1 METRALGASGV
12 QATAIGLG
20 TWAIGGW
27 QWGGTDEAS
36 AINAIHAAIDAGITL
51 IDTAP
56 AYGLGLSEEIVGK
69 ALKGRR
75 DQVVLAT
82 KCGLVWHTQQGRHFF
97 DQAGKPV
104 HRFLGAESVRHE
116 VEQSLKRLQTDYI
129 DLMQTHWQD
138 PTTPI
143 SETMGALMDLKS
155 EGKIRAI
162 GVSNVSVEQMDA
174 YRAAG
179 QLDTDQ
185 EQYSMIDREI
195 EATLLP
201 YTRQHNIAMLAYS
214 PLALGLLTGKIG
226 PERTFEGDD
235 QRIGEPRFSVE
246 NRARIAA
253 LLDDFKPIADAH
265 RLTIPQLVIAWTAAQ
280 PGITHVLVGARNRAQ
295 AEENAAAGRAGLSPD
310 VVATLTNILARHESD
325 IV

>member
-1 METRALGASGV
+1 MQHRPLGASGI
-12 QATAIGLG
+12 QASALGLG

-27 QWGGTDEAS
+27 QWGGTDEKQ
-36 AINAIHAAIDAGITL
+36 AIEGIHAAIDAGITL
-51 IDTAP
+51 VDTAP
-56 AYGLGLSEEIVGK
+56 VYGLGTSEEIVGK

-75 DQVVLAT
+75 DKVILAT
-82 KCGLVWHTQQGRHFF
+82 KCGLIWHAQQGNHFF
-97 DQAGKPV
+97 DEDGKPV
-104 HRFLGAESVRHE
+104 HRYLGADAIRYE
-116 VEQSLKRLQTDYI
+116 VEQSLKRLQTDTI

-143 SETMGALMDLKS
+143 DETMGALMDLKA

-162 GVSNVSVEQMDA
+162 GVSNVTTAQMDA

-179 QLDTDQ
+179 QLDSDQ

-226 PERTFEGDD
+226 PDRQFSGDD

-246 NRARIAA
+246 NRARVAA
-253 LLDDFKPIADAH
+253 MLTDFKPLAARH
-265 RLTIPQLVIAWTAAQ
+265 GLSIPQLVIAWTLAQ
-280 PGITHVLVGARNRAQ
+280 PGVTHVLVGARNAAQ
-295 AEENAAAGRAGLSPD
+295 AVENAKAGQVTLDADTAAAMDAIISQHQAG
-310 VVATLTNILARHESD
+310 

>member
-1 METRALGASGV
+1 MQQRSLGASGIP
-12 QATAIGLG
+12 ASAIGLG

-27 QWGGTDEAS
+27 QWGGTDEKQS
-36 AINAIHAAIDAGITL
+36 IEAIHAALDAGITL
-51 IDTAP
+51 VDTAP
-56 AYGLGLSEEIVGK
+56 VYGLGKSEEIVGK

-75 DQVVLAT
+75 DKVILAT
-82 KCGLVWHTQQGRHFF
+82 KCGLIWHAQQGNHFF
-97 DQAGKPV
+97 DQNDQPV
-104 HRFLGAESVRHE
+104 HRCLGANAIRYE
-116 VEQSLKRLQTDYI
+116 VEQSLKRLRTDYI

-143 SETMGALMDLKS
+143 AETMGALMDLKA

-162 GVSNVSVEQMDA
+162 GVSNVTTEQMDA

-179 QLDTDQ
+179 QLDSDQ
-185 EQYSMIDREI
+185 EQYSMIDRGPESD
-195 EATLLP
+195 LLP

-226 PERTFEGDD
+226 PDRQFSGDD

-246 NRARIAA
+246 NRARVAAMLDEFAPIAA
-253 LLDDFKPIADAH
+253 QHDLS
-265 RLTIPQLVIAWTAAQ
+265 IPQLVIAWTIAQ
-280 PGITHVLVGARNRAQ
+280 PGATHVLVGARNAEQ
-295 AEENAAAGRAGLSPD
+295 AIENAKAGQAALDAD
-310 VVATLTNILARHESD
+310 AVATMDAIIAQHQLG

>member
-1 METRALGASGV
+1 MEHREIGVSGIQASAV
-12 QATAIGLG
+12 GLG

-27 QWGGTDEAS
+27 QWGGTDGRN
-36 AINAIHAAIDAGITL
+36 AIDAIHAAVDAGITL

-56 AYGLGLSEEIVGK
+56 AYGMGLSEEIVGK
-69 ALKGRR
+69 ALAGRR
-75 DQVVLAT
+75 DKVILAT
-82 KCGLVWHTQQGRHFF
+82 KCGLVWHTQQGNYSF

-104 HRFLGAESVRHE
+104 HRFLGADSIRYE
-116 VEQSLKRLQTDYI
+116 VEQSLKRLRTDTI

-143 SETMGALMDLKS
+143 SETMGALMDLKA

-162 GVSNVSVEQMDA
+162 GVSNVSTEHLDA

-179 QLDTDQ
+179 QLDSDQ
-185 EQYSMIDREI
+185 EQYSMLDRDI

-246 NRARIAA
+246 NRARVAA
-253 LLDDFKPIADAH
+253 LLDEFKPIADEYS
-265 RLTIPQLVIAWTAAQ
+265 LSIPQLVIAWTMAQ
-280 PGITHVLVGARNRAQ
+280 PGVTHVLVGARNRAQ
-295 AEENAAAGRAGLSPD
+295 AQENAAAGNTRLSS
-310 VVATLTNILARHESD
+310 ATITVMNSVLARYRAA
-325 IV
+325 II

>member
-1 METRALGASGV
+1 METRALGASGI
-12 QATAIGLG
+12 QTTAIGLG

-36 AINAIHAAIDAGITL
+36 AINAIHAALDAGITL
-51 IDTAP
+51 VDTAP

-75 DQVVLAT
+75 EQVVLAT
-82 KCGLVWHTQQGRHFF
+82 KCGLVWHTQEGRHFF

-104 HRFLGAESVRHE
+104 HRYLGAASVRYE

-143 SETMGALMDLKS
+143 SETMGALMDLKA

-162 GVSNVSVEQMDA
+162 GVSNINVEQLDA

-253 LLDDFKPIADAH
+253 LLDEFQPIAAAQD
-265 RLTIPQLVIAWTAAQ
+265 LTIPQLVIAWTVAQ

-295 AEENAAAGRAGLSPD
+295 AEENAAAGRANLSPD
-310 VVATLTNILARHESD
+310 IVATMTEILARHQSD